1 MWNTN
6 QKVCLEVFLASYGG
20 KVLEIVN
27 VCRSLPNVNLRQG
40 KHLDLALVLQVAT
53 SSIVEHTQDGRT
65 KTILVRLVF
74 SVCSGSA
81 CCVYTLYITRSSLF

>member
-40 KHLDLALVLQVAT
+40 KHLDLA
-53 SSIVEHTQDGRT
+53 
-65 KTILVRLVF
+65 
-74 SVCSGSA
+74 
-81 CCVYTLYITRSSLF
+81 